1 MKQKV
6 ILLIAL
12 FLLFFTVP
20 LVKADWPMFHA
31 DPAHSGVG
39 TGNPVLT
46 PILLWKFTTSDSIN
60 YSPVVAN
67 GIVYICSYDGNLY
80 ALNAKTGER
89 IWNYNATELGIGS
102 SPTVADGIVYVGSG
116 DQNRFLYAFDAYSG
130 VLLWTDYVGGSVT
143 TDPTIV
149 NGVIYLAADS
159 EYDSSN
165 CVLAINAKT
174 GVEIW
179 NYSSPN
185 RLGCT
190 PAVVNGVVYTAS
202 GGGYLHAINAANG
215 EEIWNSRNGA
225 QFITSP
231 TVVNGIFY
239 VGVTG
244 AGVGTNGFY
253 ALNANSG
260 EELWKYTVSDA
271 NNYFLSTAAVYD
283 GTVYVGSR
291 NGDVY
296 AFNAAK
302 GTLLWHIM
310 AGHFLFSSPAVIQGI
325 VYIGSGDGNFYA
337 IKGTD
342 GTILWKYTIN
352 ALPGNFVYSSPAY
365 DNGALYIGSCD
376 NNLYAFGDYTGPTPT
391 TGHVTTTANPPSQHT
406 PTLTLEPESTLNKA
420 IPVLQLDDLI
430 LLIAIIT
437 TVIMLLTAISTVLR
451 KRQWNKSVNS
461 LSLFH
466 RFFKSS
472 VVL

>member
-1 MKQKV
+1 MKPKV
-6 ILLIAL
+6 ILFIAL
-12 FLLFFTVP
+12 LSLFVTVP

-31 DPAHSGVG
+31 DPSHSGVG

-46 PILLWKFTTSDSIN
+46 PTLLWKFTTDDSVN

-67 GIVYICSYDGNLY
+67 GIVYTCSYDGNLY
-80 ALNAKTGER
+80 ALNAKTGAK

-102 SPTVADGIVYVGSG
+102 SPTVADGIVYVGAG
-116 DQNRFLYAFDAYSG
+116 DQNRYLYAFDAYSG

-143 TDPTIV
+143 YDPTVV
-149 NGVIYLAADS
+149 NGVIYLGADG

-165 CVLAINAKT
+165 CVLAIDAKT

-185 RLGCT
+185 WLGCT

-215 EEIWNSRNGA
+215 KEIWNVKNGA

-239 VGVTG
+239 VGVT
-244 AGVGTNGFY
+244 AGVGTNGLY

-260 EELWKYTVSDA
+260 EELWKYTISDA

-283 GTVYVGSR
+283 GTVFVGSR

-310 AGHFLFSSPAVIQGI
+310 AGHFLFSSPAVVQGI

-342 GTILWKYTIN
+342 GTILWNYTIN
-352 ALPGNFVYSSPAY
+352 STPGNFVYSSPAY
-365 DNGALYIGSCD
+365 DYGALYIGSCD
-376 NNLYAFGDYTGPTPT
+376 NNLYAFGVYTGPTPSI
-391 TGHVTTTANPPSQHT
+391 GQATATVSPSS
-406 PTLTLEPESTLNKA
+406 TLTLEPNSTLNEA
-420 IPVLQLDDLI
+420 TPTFQLDDLI

-437 TVIMLLTAISTVLR
+437 TVIMLLTAITTFVR

-466 RFFKSS
+466 RLVKSS